1 MWISSL
7 WPHWPPH
14 WPCHPVPTAK
24 SPDFLRRERLHPP
37 PAGALDTGRELLL
50 ATRPAV
56 MLDRMNRQRRGT
68 DVARADRRPRQIVE
82 PAAVRRLNR
91 DQVMDHPIRRSAR
104 RHPFSNETKQM
115 VAEGVSWLRVQ
126 EGLRYEL
133 VLKEQHR
140 EFAERV
146 DLFPGGF
153 RIEADGSVAGMA
165 HGGHRQVL
173 LVARRAVLLADV
185 PDERRARSGRGRLQ
199 CRERLLGRCDECRV
213 IEIVRQCARWRG
225 DFLGLR
231 RTFGAGGNEGIDNR
245 RPTALLGDQPR
256 GLRYQSERADRFT
269 ARRIRIG
276 AAGQQ
281 QFDPPGGR
289 RGGPGR

>member
-146 DLFPGGF
+146 DLFPGGLL
-153 RIEADGSVAGMA
+153 IEADGSVAGMA

-173 LVARRAVLLADV
+173 LVARRAILFADV
-185 PDERRARSGRGRLQ
+185 PEERLARFGRGHLQ
-199 CRERLLGRCDECRV
+199 RRQRLLGRCDQCRM
-213 IEIVRQCARWRG
+213 IDPVRKRALWRG
-225 DFLGLR
+225 GCFGPRPAL
-231 RTFGAGGNEGIDNR
+231 GAGGHEGGDDR
-245 RPTALLGDQPR
+245 RPAAL
-256 GLRYQSERADRFT
+256 
-269 ARRIRIG
+269 
-276 AAGQQ
+276 
-281 QFDPPGGR
+281 
-289 RGGPGR
+289 